1 MNTMAPTLSRPAEL
15 QACRVRLTTGPAA
28 AAQARS
34 QVRAVVCAW
43 DVPVD
48 ADVAVLLASELVT
61 NAITHQAG
69 PITLAIRRA
78 RGRLRVDVHDASG
91 ELPVPADTAADAET
105 GRGLLLV
112 ATLSAEWGCYRTP
125 AGKVVYF
132 TLACQ
137 PGLPES
143 AGGGPRGFARGDG
156 ES

>member
-1 MNTMAPTLSRPAEL
+1 MNTMAPTLSRPAGL
-15 QACRVRLTTGPAA
+15 QACRVRLATGPAA

-48 ADVAVLLASELVT
+48 A
-61 NAITHQAG
+61 
-69 PITLAIRRA
+69 
-78 RGRLRVDVHDASG
+78 
-91 ELPVPADTAADAET
+91 ET
-105 GRGLLLV
+105 GRGLLLA

-137 PGLPES
+137 PGVPEPRQPAS
-143 AGGGPRGFARGDG
+143 AAGSP
-156 ES
+156 